1 MSTALLVI
9 DLQRGMFT
17 AGPEPHEGET
27 VLSRVAGLIEQ
38 ARDQGVPVL
47 HVRHDGGAGDPLERE
62 TPGWEIHSAVAPR
75 AGEPIIDKTR
85 CSAFYETGLQEE
97 LQRRGIQR
105 LIVAGMQTEY
115 CIDTSC
121 RAARDLGYQ
130 VVLIQ
135 DGHTTFDSSVLP
147 AERIIA
153 HHNRTLNS
161 GGFVELTEAAAVKFL
176 DRNR

>member
-17 AGPEPHEGET
+17 AGPEPHEGEA

-38 ARDQGVPVL
+38 ARDQGIPVL

-85 CSAFYETGLQEE
+85 CSAFYDTGLQEE

-130 VVLIQ
+130 IVLVK
-135 DGHTTFDSSVLP
+135 DGHTTFDSPVLSG
-147 AERIIA
+147 AQIVA
-153 HHNRTLNS
+153 HHNQTLKG
-161 GGFVELTEAAAVKFL
+161 GGFVDLLEAAAVKFSS
-176 DRNR
+176 R